1 MKNIFHIIII
11 STGLLF
17 GQTAE
22 QIKKAKEV
30 IQRTGM
36 SESQARD
43 AAKARGFTD
52 KQIDAAIQKEKAS
65 KTGSGETVPEAAE
78 KIGLPELGKS
88 NEVISAIQKGKDI
101 ARRNIVKVPTI
112 NGTVPHKI
120 IGKHGASR
128 VIIKPAAPGTG
139 IIAGGGVRAVM
150 EQVGIHNVLT
160 KRYGSK
166 NSSNMVFATMDGL
179 LNLKDAVA
187 IANKRGIKI
196 GEVFS

>member
-1 MKNIFHIIII
+1 
-11 STGLLF
+11 
-17 GQTAE
+17 
-22 QIKKAKEV
+22 
-30 IQRTGM
+30 M
-36 SESQARD
+36 S
-43 AAKARGFTD
+43 
-52 KQIDAAIQKEKAS
+52 AINPSELDLQE
-65 KTGSGETVPEAAE
+65 ETVI
-78 KIGLPELGKS
+78 KINRTAKVTSRGKRFRFSALVAIGDAKGHIGIGLGKS

-166 NSSNMVFATMDGL
+166 NSSNLVFATMDGL

>member
-1 MKNIFHIIII
+1 MDLSAINP
-11 STGLLF
+11 
-17 GQTAE
+17 
-22 QIKKAKEV
+22 
-30 IQRTGM
+30 
-36 SESQARD
+36 SELDLQ
-43 AAKARGFTD
+43 
-52 KQIDAAIQKEKAS
+52 E
-65 KTGSGETVPEAAE
+65 ETVI
-78 KIGLPELGKS
+78 KINRTAKVTSRGKRFRFSALVAIGDAKGHIGIGLGKS

-101 ARRNIVKVPTI
+101 ARRNIVKIPVI

-139 IIAGGGVRAVM
+139 IIAGGGVRAIM

-166 NSSNMVFATMDGL
+166 NSSNMVFATLNGL

-187 IANKRGIKI
+187 IANKRGIRI

>member
-1 MKNIFHIIII
+1 
-11 STGLLF
+11 
-17 GQTAE
+17 
-22 QIKKAKEV
+22 
-30 IQRTGM
+30 M
-36 SESQARD
+36 S
-43 AAKARGFTD
+43 
-52 KQIDAAIQKEKAS
+52 AINPSELDLQE
-65 KTGSGETVPEAAE
+65 ETVI
-78 KIGLPELGKS
+78 KINRTAKVTSRGKRFRFSALVAIGDAKGHIGIGLGKS

-128 VIIKPAAPGTG
+128 VMIKPAAPGTG

-166 NSSNMVFATMDGL
+166 NSSNMVFATMNGL

>member
-1 MKNIFHIIII
+1 LSAINP
-11 STGLLF
+11 
-17 GQTAE
+17 
-22 QIKKAKEV
+22 
-30 IQRTGM
+30 
-36 SESQARD
+36 SELDLQ
-43 AAKARGFTD
+43 
-52 KQIDAAIQKEKAS
+52 E
-65 KTGSGETVPEAAE
+65 ETVI
-78 KIGLPELGKS
+78 KINRTAKVTSRGKRFRFSALVAIGDAKGHIGIGLGKS

-101 ARRNIVKVPTI
+101 ARRNIVKIPVI

-128 VIIKPAAPGTG
+128 VMIKPAAPGTG

-166 NSSNMVFATMDGL
+166 NSSNMVFATLNGL

-187 IANKRGIKI
+187 IANKRGITI

>member
-1 MKNIFHIIII
+1 
-11 STGLLF
+11 
-17 GQTAE
+17 
-22 QIKKAKEV
+22 
-30 IQRTGM
+30 M
-36 SESQARD
+36 S
-43 AAKARGFTD
+43 
-52 KQIDAAIQKEKAS
+52 AINPSELDLQE
-65 KTGSGETVPEAAE
+65 ETVI
-78 KIGLPELGKS
+78 KINRTAKVTSRGKRFRFSALVAIGDAKGHIGIGLGKS

-101 ARRNIVKVPTI
+101 ARRNIVKIPVI

-150 EQVGIHNVLT
+150 EQVGIHNILT

-166 NSSNMVFATMDGL
+166 NSSNMVFATMNGL

-187 IANKRGIKI
+187 IANKRGIRI
-196 GEVFS
+196 REVFN

>member
-1 MKNIFHIIII
+1 LSAINP
-11 STGLLF
+11 
-17 GQTAE
+17 
-22 QIKKAKEV
+22 
-30 IQRTGM
+30 
-36 SESQARD
+36 SELDLQ
-43 AAKARGFTD
+43 
-52 KQIDAAIQKEKAS
+52 E
-65 KTGSGETVPEAAE
+65 ETVI
-78 KIGLPELGKS
+78 KINRTAKVTSRGKRFRFSALVAIGDAKGHIGIGLGKS

>member
-1 MKNIFHIIII
+1 
-11 STGLLF
+11 
-17 GQTAE
+17 
-22 QIKKAKEV
+22 
-30 IQRTGM
+30 M
-36 SESQARD
+36 S
-43 AAKARGFTD
+43 
-52 KQIDAAIQKEKAS
+52 AINPSELDLQE
-65 KTGSGETVPEAAE
+65 ETVI
-78 KIGLPELGKS
+78 KINRTAKVTSRGKRFRFSALVAIGDAKGHIGIGLGKS

-101 ARRNIVKVPTI
+101 ARRNIVKIPVI

-128 VIIKPAAPGTG
+128 VMIKPAAPGTG
-139 IIAGGGVRAVM
+139 VIAGGGVRAIM

-166 NSSNMVFATMDGL
+166 NSSNMVFATLNGL

-187 IANKRGIKI
+187 IANKRGIRI

>member
-1 MKNIFHIIII
+1 
-11 STGLLF
+11 
-17 GQTAE
+17 
-22 QIKKAKEV
+22 
-30 IQRTGM
+30 M
-36 SESQARD
+36 S
-43 AAKARGFTD
+43 
-52 KQIDAAIQKEKAS
+52 AINPSELDLQE
-65 KTGSGETVPEAAE
+65 ETVI
-78 KIGLPELGKS
+78 KINRTAKVTSRGKRFRFSALVAIGDAKGHIGIGLGKS

-101 ARRNIVKVPTI
+101 ARRNIVKIPVI

-128 VIIKPAAPGTG
+128 VMIKPAAPGTG

-150 EQVGIHNVLT
+150 VQVGIHNVLT

-166 NSSNMVFATMDGL
+166 NSSNMVFATLNGL

-187 IANKRGIKI
+187 IANKRGIRI

>member
-1 MKNIFHIIII
+1 
-11 STGLLF
+11 
-17 GQTAE
+17 
-22 QIKKAKEV
+22 
-30 IQRTGM
+30 M
-36 SESQARD
+36 S
-43 AAKARGFTD
+43 
-52 KQIDAAIQKEKAS
+52 AINPSELDLQE
-65 KTGSGETVPEAAE
+65 ETVI
-78 KIGLPELGKS
+78 KINRTAKVTSRGKRFRFSALVAIGDAKGHIGIGLGKS

-101 ARRNIVKVPTI
+101 ARRNIVKVPII

>member
-1 MKNIFHIIII
+1 
-11 STGLLF
+11 
-17 GQTAE
+17 
-22 QIKKAKEV
+22 
-30 IQRTGM
+30 M
-36 SESQARD
+36 S
-43 AAKARGFTD
+43 
-52 KQIDAAIQKEKAS
+52 AINPSELDLQE
-65 KTGSGETVPEAAE
+65 ETVI
-78 KIGLPELGKS
+78 KINRTAKVTSRGKRFRFSALVAIGDAKGHIGIGLGKS

-101 ARRNIVKVPTI
+101 ARRNIVKIPVI

-128 VIIKPAAPGTG
+128 VIIKPASPGTG

-166 NSSNMVFATMDGL
+166 NSSNMVFATLNGL

-187 IANKRGIKI
+187 IANKRGIRI

>member
-1 MKNIFHIIII
+1 
-11 STGLLF
+11 
-17 GQTAE
+17 
-22 QIKKAKEV
+22 
-30 IQRTGM
+30 M
-36 SESQARD
+36 S
-43 AAKARGFTD
+43 
-52 KQIDAAIQKEKAS
+52 AINPSELDLQE
-65 KTGSGETVPEAAE
+65 ETVI
-78 KIGLPELGKS
+78 KINRTAKVTSRGKRFRFSALVAIGDAKGHIGIGLGKS

-101 ARRNIVKVPTI
+101 ARRNIVKIPVI

-139 IIAGGGVRAVM
+139 IIAGGGVRAIM

-166 NSSNMVFATMDGL
+166 NSSNMVFATLNGL

-187 IANKRGIKI
+187 IANKRGIRI

>member
-1 MKNIFHIIII
+1 
-11 STGLLF
+11 
-17 GQTAE
+17 
-22 QIKKAKEV
+22 
-30 IQRTGM
+30 M
-36 SESQARD
+36 S
-43 AAKARGFTD
+43 
-52 KQIDAAIQKEKAS
+52 AINPSELDLQE
-65 KTGSGETVPEAAE
+65 ETVI
-78 KIGLPELGKS
+78 KINRTAKVTSRGKRFRFSALVAIGDAKGHIGIGLGKS

-101 ARRNIVKVPTI
+101 ARRNIVKIPTI

-166 NSSNMVFATMDGL
+166 NSSNIVFATMNGL

>member
-1 MKNIFHIIII
+1 
-11 STGLLF
+11 
-17 GQTAE
+17 
-22 QIKKAKEV
+22 
-30 IQRTGM
+30 M
-36 SESQARD
+36 S
-43 AAKARGFTD
+43 
-52 KQIDAAIQKEKAS
+52 AINPSELDLQE
-65 KTGSGETVPEAAE
+65 ETVI
-78 KIGLPELGKS
+78 KINRTAKVTSRGKRFRFSALVAIGDAKGHIGIGLGKS

-101 ARRNIVKVPTI
+101 ARRNIVKIPVI

-128 VIIKPAAPGTG
+128 VMIKPAAPGTG

-166 NSSNMVFATMDGL
+166 NSSNMVFATLNGL

-187 IANKRGIKI
+187 IANKRGITI

>member
-1 MKNIFHIIII
+1 MSAINP
-11 STGLLF
+11 SELDLQEETV
-17 GQTAE
+17 
-22 QIKKAKEV
+22 IK
-30 IQRTGM
+30 INRT
-36 SESQARD
+36 
-43 AAKARGFTD
+43 AKATSRGKRFRFSALVA
-52 KQIDAAIQKEKAS
+52 IGDAK
-65 KTGSGETVPEAAE
+65 GH
-78 KIGLPELGKS
+78 IGIGLGKS

-101 ARRNIVKVPTI
+101 ARRNIVKIPVI

-128 VIIKPAAPGTG
+128 VMIKPASPGTG

-166 NSSNMVFATMDGL
+166 YSSNMVFATLNGL

-187 IANKRGIKI
+187 IANKRGITI
-196 GEVFS
+196 REVFS

>member
-1 MKNIFHIIII
+1 
-11 STGLLF
+11 
-17 GQTAE
+17 
-22 QIKKAKEV
+22 
-30 IQRTGM
+30 M
-36 SESQARD
+36 S
-43 AAKARGFTD
+43 
-52 KQIDAAIQKEKAS
+52 AINPSELDLQE
-65 KTGSGETVPEAAE
+65 ETVI
-78 KIGLPELGKS
+78 KINRTAKVTSRGKRFRFSALVAIGDAKGHIGIGLGKS

-166 NSSNMVFATMDGL
+166 NSSNMVFATLNGL

-187 IANKRGIKI
+187 IANKRGITI
-196 GEVFS
+196 GDVFS

>member
-1 MKNIFHIIII
+1 
-11 STGLLF
+11 
-17 GQTAE
+17 
-22 QIKKAKEV
+22 
-30 IQRTGM
+30 M
-36 SESQARD
+36 S
-43 AAKARGFTD
+43 
-52 KQIDAAIQKEKAS
+52 AINPSELDLQE
-65 KTGSGETVPEAAE
+65 ETVI
-78 KIGLPELGKS
+78 KINRTAKVTSRGKRFRFSALVAIGDAKGNIGIGLGKS

-101 ARRNIVKVPTI
+101 ARRNIVKIPII

-128 VIIKPAAPGTG
+128 VMIKPAAPGTG

-166 NSSNMVFATMDGL
+166 NSSNLVFATLNGL
-179 LNLKDAVA
+179 LNLKDAAA
-187 IANKRGIKI
+187 IANKRGIRI